1 MLRVKDPK
9 VSLAF
14 YQDVRLK
21 SLCRTCAYVWNRL
34 DHWNGPPF
42 WYNSSSQH
50 IISFYLTCDAEKK
63 FNDFTLYFLAFNHE
77 GRDLTKE
84 EKEASR
90 FSREGSPQHSNNIP
104 PSPVS

>member
-21 SLCRTCAYVWNRL
+21 PFCRTCTHAWNHL
-34 DHWNGPPF
+34 DHWNGTPF
-42 WYNSSSQH
+42 RYNSSIH
-50 IISFYLTCDAEKK
+50 RIISIYLTFTEKK

-90 FSREGSPQHSNNIP
+90 FSREGSSFL
-104 PSPVS
+104 VSFVPTLK